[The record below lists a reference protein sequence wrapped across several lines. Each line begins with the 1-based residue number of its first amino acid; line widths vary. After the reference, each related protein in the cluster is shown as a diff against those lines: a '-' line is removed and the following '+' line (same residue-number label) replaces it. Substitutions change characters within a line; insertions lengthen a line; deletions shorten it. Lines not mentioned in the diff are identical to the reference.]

1 MECTDT
7 CPYIEDGDFICTATN
22 DNDVVIVGR
31 APMECVCP
39 NKRRQSIRIGRIINS
54 HQSTKR

>member
-7 CPYIEDGDFICTATN
+7 CPYCEYIEEGDFICTATN
-22 DNDVVIVGR
+22 DNDVVIVGW

-39 NKRRQSIRIGRIINS
+39 NKRRISND
-54 HQSTKR
+54 